1 MFVADGPAYWV
12 TSFPFAEYVKHAW
25 AGAWVCSAF
34 RREGGN
40 VPASEMIRQAVAATR
55 AHFGDPP
62 PLGMITFIDKKR
74 VPPLHTRKGDVWGY
88 TYRKAGFREVG
99 HTKGGLLALQLLP
112 ADMPPPNPCRPK
124 RGPMLPEVRRILS
137 LPRLAAE
144 ARLPP
149 AHAEDLLVPGTP
161 HALRQVQL
169 AALGEAQR
177 SDGLL
182 GVIGV
187 GQGKFLISVLAP
199 SAMSNVRRP
208 LLLVPPALLAPTRVE
223 IERWRHHFNIHPNLL
238 VMSYN
243 DLSHAKKQVML
254 AAHAPD
260 LIVADE
266 VHCLKDRDAARTRRF
281 VKWFQTNPSTRLV
294 ALSGTMSNRS
304 LLDYDHIAELALRER
319 SPLPREWVEVM
330 AWAAC
335 IDARP
340 KDPPTPHQRAVV
352 EHLVKAFPTPEN
364 TPRASYYA
372 RLRSAPG
379 VICTVDTS
387 AAECSIILQTRRLDK
402 PEPLVEAMKTL
413 RTKWELPDGT
423 ELLRAADH
431 AAAMRQLQ
439 VGFYYVWDWGPDG
452 PNHEWLEARAG
463 WARVVRNT
471 LLRRI
476 PEVDSPLQVEQRVR
490 AGRANSAD
498 TAALA
503 EWDRMSDTKPPPV
516 KATWVSYEFVDALLD
531 EVDRLEKERGP
542 VLVWCESI
550 ALLDALEEMGLD
562 VLRPGGQVPTK
573 PRTLALSRSSFG
585 TGRNLQAWNTNLV
598 PEPTSSG
605 TVWEQMIGRT
615 HREGQDADD
624 VLVCVPFW
632 DGIALAYLTAA
643 RDDADYVQQ
652 STGQRQKLSLASF
665 YSQSS
670 ET

>member
-34 RREGGN
+34 RREGGDI
-40 VPASEMIRQAVAATR
+40 PASEMIRQAVAATR

-99 HTKGGLLALQLLP
+99 YTKGGLLALQLLP
-112 ADMPPPNPCRPK
+112 SDMPPANPCRPK
-124 RGPMLPEVRRILS
+124 REPMLPEVRRILS
-137 LPRLAAE
+137 LPRLDAAD
-144 ARLPP
+144 RLPP

-199 SAMSNVRRP
+199 SVVPNTYRP
-208 LLLVPPALLAPTRVE
+208 LLLVPSSLLAQTKAEVN
-223 IERWRHHFNIHPNLL
+223 RWRDHFRIHENLL
-238 VMSYN
+238 VMSYD
-243 DLSHAKKQVML
+243 DLSNAKKQAML
-254 AAHAPD
+254 TAHAPD

-266 VHCLKDRDAARTRRF
+266 VHCLARRESARTRRF
-281 VKWFQTNPSTRLV
+281 IQWFQEHPDTRLV

-319 SPLPREWVEVM
+319 SPLPRDWVEVQ

-340 KDPPTPHQRAVV
+340 EAPPTDHQRAAVQP
-352 EHLVKAFPTPEN
+352 LVDAYPTPEN

-387 AAECSIILQTRRLDK
+387 AAECSIILRTRRLNK
-402 PEPLVEAMKTL
+402 PEALVEAVKVL
-413 RTKWELPDGT
+413 RTRWELPDGT
-423 ELLRAADH
+423 ELLRASEQ

-439 VGFYYVWDWGPDG
+439 TGFYYTWDWGPRG
-452 PNHEWLEARAG
+452 PNQQWLEARAG

-471 LLRRI
+471 LARRL
-476 PEVDSPLQVEQRVR
+476 PGVDSPLQVEQRVR
-490 AGRANSAD
+490 AGQGTSV
-498 TAALA
+498 
-503 EWDRMSDTKPPPV
+503 DRMALGKWDEQDQRPPPV
-516 KATWVSYEFVDALLD
+516 KTTWLSYAFVDDLLD
-531 EVDRLEKERGP
+531 CVDRLERERGP

-550 ALLDALEEMGLD
+550 ALLDALEECGMA
-562 VLRPGGQVPTK
+562 VLRPGAPLPKK
-573 PRTLALSRSSFG
+573 PRTVALSRSSFG

-598 PEPTSSG
+598 PEVSSSG
-605 TVWEQMIGRT
+605 KAWEQLCGRT

-624 VLVCVPFW
+624 VLVEVPFW
-632 DGIALAYLTAA
+632 DGIALSYLAAA
-643 RDDADYVQQ
+643 RDDAAYVQQ
-652 STGQRQKLSLASF
+652 STGQQQKLLLASF

>member
-1 MFVADGPAYWV
+1 
-12 TSFPFAEYVKHAW
+12 
-25 AGAWVCSAF
+25 
-34 RREGGN
+34 
-40 VPASEMIRQAVAATR
+40 
-55 AHFGDPP
+55 
-62 PLGMITFIDKKR
+62 
-74 VPPLHTRKGDVWGY
+74 
-88 TYRKAGFREVG
+88 
-99 HTKGGLLALQLLP
+99 
-112 ADMPPPNPCRPK
+112 
-124 RGPMLPEVRRILS
+124 MLPEVRRILS
-137 LPRLAAE
+137 LPRLDAAD
-144 ARLPP
+144 RLPP

-199 SAMSNVRRP
+199 SVVPNTYRP
-208 LLLVPPALLAPTRVE
+208 LLLVPSSLLAQTKAEVN
-223 IERWRHHFNIHPNLL
+223 RWRDHFRIHENLL
-238 VMSYN
+238 VMSYD
-243 DLSHAKKQVML
+243 DLSSAKKQAML
-254 AAHAPD
+254 TAHAPD

-266 VHCLKDRDAARTRRF
+266 VHCLARRESARTRRF
-281 VKWFQTNPSTRLV
+281 IQWFQEHPDTRLV

-319 SPLPREWVEVM
+319 SPLPRDWVEVQ

-340 KDPPTPHQRAVV
+340 EAPPTDHQRAAVQP
-352 EHLVKAFPTPEN
+352 LVDAYPTPEN

-387 AAECSIILQTRRLDK
+387 AAECSIVLRTRRLDK
-402 PEPLVEAMKTL
+402 PEALVEAMKVL
-413 RTKWELPDGT
+413 RTRWELPDGT
-423 ELLRAADH
+423 ELLRASEQ

-439 VGFYYVWDWGPDG
+439 TGFYYTWDWGPKG
-452 PNHEWLEARAG
+452 PNQQWLEARAG

-471 LLRRI
+471 LARRL
-476 PEVDSPLQVEQRVR
+476 PGVDSPLQVEQRVR
-490 AGRANSAD
+490 AGQGTSVD
-498 TAALA
+498 SMALGK
-503 EWDRMSDTKPPPV
+503 WDEQDQRPPPV
-516 KATWVSYEFVDALLD
+516 KTTWLSYAFVDDLLD
-531 EVDRLEKERGP
+531 CVDRLERERGP

-550 ALLDALEEMGLD
+550 ALLDALEECGMA
-562 VLRPGGQVPTK
+562 VLRPGAPVPKK
-573 PRTLALSRSSFG
+573 PRTVALSRSSFG

-598 PEPTSSG
+598 PEVSSSG
-605 TVWEQMIGRT
+605 KGWEQRCGRT

-624 VLVCVPFW
+624 VLIEVPFW
-632 DGIALAYLTAA
+632 DGIALTYLTAA
-643 RDDADYVQQ
+643 RDDAAYVQQ
-652 STGQRQKLSLASF
+652 STGQQQKLLLASF